1 MKPFTD
7 IEQSKKLSEILAI
20 ESADAWWAERYEGKV
35 TNDGQYIVNE
45 EPFYYISF
53 IKPSEINYSQDT
65 VKDIPCW
72 SLTALL
78 DVFPCSKESPIV
90 NLTRGGWNPSFTR
103 RWFATWEDENKNIF
117 YSGDGITPVD
127 AVVELI
133 LRLKNSKKISA
144 YETTR

>member
-53 IKPSEINYSQDT
+53 IKSSEINYSQDT

-72 SLTALL
+72 SLSALL
-78 DVFPCSKESPIV
+78 NVMQEPELIKNSDGTWLIRVWYNRYPFS
-90 NLTRGGWNPSFTR
+90 RGGYN
-103 RWFATWEDENKNIF
+103 N
-117 YSGDGITPVD
+117 PVD
-127 AVVELI
+127 ACFKMI
-133 LRLKNSKKISA
+133 LKLHEQKLL
-144 YETTR
+144 